1 MILAIVLM
9 FIGNSSK
16 DHWVVFTR
24 SLQLIIIMPMIS
36 VAIPSI
42 NLELY
47 SGLDLIAFYDVLK
60 EYNIWR
66 NFTFLKFKNMN
77 VLIIT

>member
-9 FIGNSSK
+9 FIGNSTK

-24 SLQLIIIMPMIS
+24 SLQLIVIMPMIS

-42 NLELY
+42 NLDLY
-47 SGLDLIAFYDVLK
+47 SGLESIAFYDVL
-60 EYNIWR
+60 
-66 NFTFLKFKNMN
+66 
-77 VLIIT
+77 

>member
-9 FIGNSSK
+9 FIGNSTK

-24 SLQLIIIMPMIS
+24 SLQLIVIMPMIS

-42 NLELY
+42 NLDLY
-47 SGLDLIAFYDVLK
+47 SGLDSIAFYDVL
-60 EYNIWR
+60 
-66 NFTFLKFKNMN
+66 
-77 VLIIT
+77 

>member
-1 MILAIVLM
+1 MILAVVLM

-24 SLQLIIIMPMIS
+24 SLQLIVIMPMIS

-42 NLELY
+42 NLDLY
-47 SGLDLIAFYDVLK
+47 SSLDSIAFYDIL
-60 EYNIWR
+60 
-66 NFTFLKFKNMN
+66 
-77 VLIIT
+77 